1 MRSTRTIRRYT
12 AYFRGWAQ
20 AFGEHRQ
27 VSGHESGVRW
37 LIGEDG
43 IGIILDPDTRRR
55 LLHQVLGRQAPDR
68 AARGTTPKPRLRITD
83 GLVQIGDTRLGLGAP
98 GESPAADLHA
108 LLARSDPLHLY
119 QTYHLIYPPGTRIL
133 ALSTRA
139 PLSIIYREIS
149 PLELTIEQA
158 P

>member
-1 MRSTRTIRRYT
+1 MTSTRTIRRYT

-27 VSGHESGVRW
+27 VAGRESRVRW
-37 LIGEDG
+37 LIGEDA
-43 IGIILDPDTRRR
+43 IGIILDPDIRRR
-55 LLHQVLGRQAPDR
+55 LLHQVLGRQTAGEASR
-68 AARGTTPKPRLRITD
+68 SATPTPPLRITD
-83 GLVQIGDTRLGLGAP
+83 GMVQIGDSRLGLGAP
-98 GESPAADLHA
+98 DESPGADLHA

-139 PLSIIYREIS
+139 PLPIIYREIS
-149 PLELTIEQA
+149 PLELTIEH
-158 P
+158 